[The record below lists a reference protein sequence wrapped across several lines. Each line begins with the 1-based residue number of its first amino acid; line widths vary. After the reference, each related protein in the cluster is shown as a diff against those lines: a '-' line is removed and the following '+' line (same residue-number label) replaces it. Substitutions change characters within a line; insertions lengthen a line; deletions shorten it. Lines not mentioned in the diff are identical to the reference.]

1 MSLLLISCLKSI
13 AYLLYTLPI
22 TDVVQW
28 ILKESSLLISY
39 LLFLP
44 SKLADGLKRNTT
56 CSSAADDRGTL
67 VIRKVCRQGAVLQFH
82 GPGIQAW
89 FTIDV

>member
-1 MSLLLISCLKSI
+1 MLISYSD
-13 AYLLYTLPI
+13 TLPI

-44 SKLADGLKRNTT
+44 NELADGLKRNTP
-56 CSSAADDRGTL
+56 CSSTADDPGTL
-67 VIRKVCRQGAVLQFH
+67 VIRKVCRQAAVLQFH
-82 GPGIQAW
+82 GLGIQAW
-89 FTIDV
+89 FTIDI